1 MCLVF
6 ILVEINCVLFDL
18 MEGELEFVLGY
29 NVEYV
34 LMFFVL
40 FFLVEYVYIIFMSCL
55 IVFLFFGGWLVFFF
69 GLKVFFI
76 VWFFL
81 WV

>member
-1 MCLVF
+1 MFLVF
-6 ILVEINCVLFDL
+6 ILVEMNCVLFDL

-34 LMFFVL
+34 FMFFVL

-55 IVFLFFGGWLVFFF
+55 IIFLFFGGWLGLFF
-69 GLKVFFI
+69 GLKVVFI
-76 VWFFL
+76 VCFFL